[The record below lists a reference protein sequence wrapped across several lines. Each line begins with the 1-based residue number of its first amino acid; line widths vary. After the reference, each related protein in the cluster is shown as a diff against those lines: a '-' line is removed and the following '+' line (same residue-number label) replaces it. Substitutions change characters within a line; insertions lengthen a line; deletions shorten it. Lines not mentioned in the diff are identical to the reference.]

1 MGIYANIG
9 NSDIQAGRN
18 AKLPYLGEGDYE
30 VILETIRKGERNVD
44 GRDFFAIEFTIHKSN
59 NANFET
65 GTKATVLFV
74 ANKFPKYFL
83 QDVKGFVVAAT
94 NSSDGDV
101 TEEVIDYVSGEDQ
114 PLAGTQLSVYAWD
127 KVSEST
133 GKPFTNFSF
142 SPVSN

>member
-9 NSDIQAGRN
+9 NSDIQAGRS

-30 VILETIRKGERNVD
+30 VILETIRKGERNLD

-74 ANKFPKYFL
+74 ANKFPKMLRALWLRLLIRAMETL
-83 QDVKGFVVAAT
+83 QRR
-94 NSSDGDV
+94 
-101 TEEVIDYVSGEDQ
+101 
-114 PLAGTQLSVYAWD
+114 
-127 KVSEST
+127 
-133 GKPFTNFSF
+133 
-142 SPVSN
+142 